1 MTNNLYPA
9 NRRKEYSSQ
18 GRKRQLK
25 ENIREKRNKIIGAQ
39 DMVTATIFFWGTSN
53 IYPYSGLMKPWACCK
68 VNKKESCTKVHNQFH
83 SNSYRHPSYRISGSY
98 DGMCFQKERKKKLTC
113 TSHSIT
119 CWAKLP
125 IEILMRHR
133 CKASCTPAGLGHQ
146 SSSTKDIRIAS
157 RVWIELPVS
166 FITIPLKIQ
175 MGKAVLCRP
184 FC

>member
-1 MTNNLYPA
+1 MTNNSYPA

-39 DMVTATIFFWGTSN
+39 DMVTATTFLGGHPTSIPTQASWN
-53 IYPYSGLMKPWACCK
+53 LEHVARS
-68 VNKKESCTKVHNQFH
+68 T
-83 SNSYRHPSYRISGSY
+83 
-98 DGMCFQKERKKKLTC
+98 KKKVALKCIIRSTLTH
-113 TSHSIT
+113 TDTLLQDFRLLWWHVFMKEEEKADMNIPLN

-125 IEILMRHR
+125 NEKSMRHHR
-133 CKASCTPAGLGHQ
+133 KASCTPAGLGHQ

-166 FITIPLKIQ
+166 FITITLKIQ
-175 MGKAVLCRP
+175 MGIAVLCWP